1 MDTNIPS
8 TLKER
13 YLAAAESFID
23 KVKTDPNVIAVIIC
37 GSLAYDQV
45 WEKSDIDM
53 TVVVRDQVIKNDSYC
68 IVEDDITINVNIA
81 PRSSF
86 KRYMER
92 ATGGSFIQA
101 FFAKGQILYST
112 DESFN
117 EYFEELKVLGRDDIA
132 LNIFYDACN
141 LLYYYEKA
149 TKWLTVKKDPIYAQ
163 YYLLGASESLARIEV
178 TLQGEPPT
186 REVIQQALKINPEL
200 ITSYYQSAM
209 SRLYTEEEI
218 QALIEGINAYMIKHL
233 DVIKQPI
240 LEYMKDQELK
250 TVTMLAKYFHTEGHY
265 IINLLEYLA
274 DQGILV
280 KVSQTIRITPRGK
293 KAVEEIGYL
302 YIPQNG

>member
-1 MDTNIPS
+1 MDTNMQS

-13 YLAAAESFID
+13 YLAATESFIN

-53 TVVVRDQVIKNDSYC
+53 TVVVRDQIIKNDSYC
-68 IVEDDITINVNIA
+68 IIEDDITINVGIA

-92 ATGGSFIQA
+92 TTGGTFMQA
-101 FFAKGQILYST
+101 YFAKGQIVYST
-112 DESFN
+112 DDSFN
-117 EYFEELKVLGRDDIA
+117 DYFEELRVIGRDDRA
-132 LNIFYDACN
+132 LSILYDACN
-141 LLYYYEKA
+141 LLYCSEKA
-149 TKWLTVKKDPIYAQ
+149 TKWLTVKKDPVYAQ
-163 YYLLGASESLARIEV
+163 FYLLGAAESLARIEV
-178 TLQGEPPT
+178 TLQGDPPT

-200 ITSYYQSAM
+200 ITPYYQNAM

-233 DVIKQPI
+233 DVIKQPV

-250 TVTMLAKYFHTEGHY
+250 TVTMLAKYFHTEGHH
-265 IINLLEYLA
+265 IISLLDYLA
-274 DQGILV
+274 DQGVLM

-302 YIPQNG
+302 YIPPNN